1 MEFKNLTGDSRAVRQ
16 LEIAVSEPENILLTG
31 VMGTAKKDIL
41 RLAAKKLLCR
51 GDKTEACTCAS
62 CVRMLDYHPDFK
74 MVLPEGGVIRKE
86 QVDSIVENAREMP
99 QISDVKVFLISGGDK
114 MNASAANALLKVL
127 EDSGRNIFFI
137 TADGE
142 VLNTISSRCRVIK
155 LKAVLPEIDL
165 GAEREMINMAC
176 DGRIEYVQDFK
187 KDGFFKKLYAFK
199 ELLYTMK
206 NKVEILEFFNGLK
219 EKDKEEFYAS
229 STAYERDAVLRL
241 MSRVY
246 YMTLLD
252 MRGIMLPEINGSE
265 AIARLYADEDIVRI
279 SDAISNAYKCHM
291 AQSYTKNDWF
301 MLMTELTR

>member
-1 MEFKNLTGDSRAVRQ
+1 
-16 LEIAVSEPENILLTG
+16 
-31 VMGTAKKDIL
+31 
-41 RLAAKKLLCR
+41 
-51 GDKTEACTCAS
+51 
-62 CVRMLDYHPDFK
+62 
-74 MVLPEGGVIRKE
+74 
-86 QVDSIVENAREMP
+86 
-99 QISDVKVFLISGGDK
+99 
-114 MNASAANALLKVL
+114 
-127 EDSGRNIFFI
+127 
-137 TADGE
+137 
-142 VLNTISSRCRVIK
+142 
-155 LKAVLPEIDL
+155 
-165 GAEREMINMAC
+165 
-176 DGRIEYVQDFK
+176 
-187 KDGFFKKLYAFK
+187 
-199 ELLYTMK
+199 MK